1 MPSAA
6 LCLKRQQHSIR
17 LGRRRRKGRE
27 RGDDDAEQHNFLSSA
42 ATAAAAAA
50 ATHTD
55 MCRRDGKRPSSG
67 WRVDGGGETV
77 NIDGT

>member
-17 LGRRRRKGRE
+17 LGRRRRKE

-42 ATAAAAAA
+42 ATAAAAA
-50 ATHTD
+50 THTD
-55 MCRRDGKRPSSG
+55 MCRRDGKGRQVAG
-67 WRVDGGGETV
+67 EWMEGETV